1 MTDIRRRI
9 DNPQFGCG
17 SGDANFRTGCFAI
30 DGRAAMYRRILVPF
44 DGSGASLRGLDEAVG
59 LALPLGATLRLVHVI
74 HKFDRRPGHAG
85 PSSYIE
91 LVPGSKEAGELLLRQ
106 GRGRA
111 EHGGVKVQTM
121 LLASLTGQLSE
132 MVAEEA
138 RAWRADLIVI
148 GTHGRRG
155 VERILWGSDAE
166 QLMRIAPVPV
176 LLVQAARRPTEAP
189 AERVG
194 SPARSGAMSRP

>member
-1 MTDIRRRI
+1 
-9 DNPQFGCG
+9 
-17 SGDANFRTGCFAI
+17 
-30 DGRAAMYRRILVPF
+30 MYRRILVPF
-44 DGSGASLRGLDEAVG
+44 DGSDASLRGLDEAVG
-59 LALPLGATLRLVHVI
+59 LALPFGATLRMVHVI
-74 HKFDRRPGHAG
+74 HKFDRTPGYAS

-91 LVPGSKEAGELLLRQ
+91 LVPGIKEAGELLLRQ
-106 GRGRA
+106 GRARA
-111 EHGGVKVQTM
+111 ERGGVKVQTM

-176 LLVQAARRPTEAP
+176 MLVQAARRAAEAP
-189 AERVG
+189 AAPVV